1 VSNRLAINASAGFA
15 GAYIGTQYRIDESLR
30 VTGALPIRI
39 EGEQDYTKFMA
50 GAYAE
55 INAEWLITERTGLF
69 AGVTAETLDKY
80 EQTLAGRTAA
90 VSIGSN
96 AGFRLGITTRF

>member
-1 VSNRLAINASAGFA
+1 
-15 GAYIGTQYRIDESLR
+15 
-30 VTGALPIRI
+30 
-39 EGEQDYTKFMA
+39 MA

-55 INAEWLITERTGLF
+55 INAEWLVTERTGFF
-69 AGVTAETLDKY
+69 AGVTAESLDKY

-96 AGFRLGITTRF
+96 VGFRMGVTTRF